1 MSTSSSSLRVGA
13 VAGAPRKSLTS
24 RALAYFASDSRR
36 TVQTVLGLI
45 WLLDGGLQFQAFM
58 YGKGFIQF
66 LTNLTAGQPHWVSSS
81 VTWGATTL
89 HSHQTVFNTAFALV
103 QIAIGVGLLYRPT
116 VKPALAASFGWVLVV
131 WWFGEAFGMMFMA
144 TTPMGGAPMASAL
157 TGAPGAV
164 LLYALIGAMV
174 WPNGRPGGLFGVRGA
189 RAVWASLWLVM
200 AWLWLVEAGG
210 ASGITNSINAAPS
223 GMSWL
228 SSVQN
233 WAAKAAQGDGVAI
246 AIVLA
251 VTSAAIGVAVAAN
264 WRPKL
269 FLSLAIVLSLVYW
282 VVGQGFG
289 GLFQGGA
296 TDPNA
301 GPLFVLLAYVMY
313 TLVPF
318 RAREP
323 DPARVPTSR
332 EVAVPGLIP
341 TRAATPVMRG
351 PASRPGLSTGP
362 ATPIQ
367 EAQGA

>member
-1 MSTSSSSLRVGA
+1 MSSGAADLRVRPETGSARGSTISA
-13 VAGAPRKSLTS
+13 VR
-24 RALAYFASDSRR
+24 AYFASDSRR

-45 WLLDGGLQFQAFM
+45 WLLDGGLQFQSFL
-58 YGKGFIQF
+58 YSKGFVQAI
-66 LTNLTAGQPHWVSSS
+66 TNLTAGQPPWVSSS

-116 VKPALAASFGWVLVV
+116 VKPALALSFLWVLVV

-164 LLYALIGAMV
+164 LLYALIGAVV
-174 WPNGRPGGLFGVRGA
+174 WPNRRAGGLLGVRGA

-210 ASGITNSINAAPS
+210 ANGVTNAINAAPS

-228 SSVQN
+228 STAQD
-233 WAAKAAQGDGVAI
+233 WAASTAKGNGVVI

-251 VTSAAIGVAVAAN
+251 LVSIAIGLSVALN
-264 WRPKL
+264 WYPKP
-269 FLSLAIVLSLVYW
+269 FLALAVVLNLAYW
-282 VVGQGFG
+282 VLGQGFG
-289 GLFQGGA
+289 GIPAGGA

-301 GPLFVLLAYVMY
+301 GPLFVLLAYTMY
-313 TLVPF
+313 SLVPYEGSAPSTARGSP
-318 RAREP
+318 RASEI
-323 DPARVPTSR
+323 A
-332 EVAVPGLIP
+332 VAG
-341 TRAATPVMRG
+341 
-351 PASRPGLSTGP
+351 
-362 ATPIQ
+362 
-367 EAQGA
+367 

>member
-1 MSTSSSSLRVGA
+1 MSTTAQELRPGRLT
-13 VAGAPRKSLTS
+13 APTPRSLTE
-24 RALAYFASDSRR
+24 RARAYFFPDAQRS
-36 TVQTVLGLI
+36 VQTVLGLI

-66 LTNLTAGQPHWVSSS
+66 LTNLTAGQPTWVSSS

-89 HSHQTVFNTAFALV
+89 HSHQIIFNTAFALV
-103 QIAIGVGLLYRPT
+103 QVAIGAALLYRPT
-116 VKPALAASFGWVLVV
+116 VKPALVASFGWVLVV

-189 RAVWASLWLVM
+189 RAVWAGLWLVM

-210 ASGITNSINAAPS
+210 ANGITNAINAAPS

-228 SSVQN
+228 SSVQDWFAN
-233 WAAKAAQGDGVAI
+233 AAKGDGVAI
-246 AIVLA
+246 GLVFGA
-251 VTSAAIGVAVAAN
+251 VSAAIGVAVALN
-264 WRPKL
+264 WRPKP
-269 FLSLAIVLSLVYW
+269 FLALAVGLNLLYW

-289 GLFQGGA
+289 GIPQGGA

-301 GPLFVLLAYVMY
+301 GLLFVVLAYVMY
-313 TLVPF
+313 TLTPYGTDVDAAAV
-318 RAREP
+318 RR
-323 DPARVPTSR
+323 PAPQ
-332 EVAVPGLIP
+332 EVA
-341 TRAATPVMRG
+341 A
-351 PASRPGLSTGP
+351 
-362 ATPIQ
+362 
-367 EAQGA
+367 

>member
-1 MSTSSSSLRVGA
+1 MSTTAQGVRHGGYAGRTPRSVGA
-13 VAGAPRKSLTS
+13 
-24 RALAYFASDSRR
+24 RARAYFFSDAKR

-66 LTNLTAGQPHWVSSS
+66 LTNLTVGQPHWVSSS
-81 VTWGATTL
+81 VTFGATTL

-116 VKPALAASFGWVLVV
+116 VKPTLAASFGWALVV

-174 WPNGRPGGLFGVRGA
+174 WPNGQPGGLLGVRGA
-189 RAVWASLWLVM
+189 RAVWAALWLVT

-210 ASGITNSINAAPS
+210 ANGITNAINAAPS

-228 SSVQN
+228 STVQDWFAN
-233 WAAKAAQGDGVAI
+233 AAKGDGVAI
-246 AIVLA
+246 GIVLGA
-251 VTSAAIGVAVAAN
+251 VSAAIGVAVAAN
-264 WRPKL
+264 WRPKA
-269 FLSLAIVLSLVYW
+269 FLTVAVGLNLLYW

-289 GLFQGGA
+289 GIPQGGA

-301 GPLFVLLAYVMY
+301 GLLFVVLAYVMY
-313 TLVPF
+313 TLTPYG
-318 RAREP
+318 ARTET
-323 DPARVPTSR
+323 DAAARRLTPQ
-332 EVAVPGLIP
+332 EVAG
-341 TRAATPVMRG
+341 
-351 PASRPGLSTGP
+351 
-362 ATPIQ
+362 
-367 EAQGA
+367 